1 MSSAAS
7 LKPLPFVAGFPRPRL
22 GFWGRVSDPKLQDP
36 SLSIPRQRQVTE
48 PLADQLGGT
57 IEKHYWDI
65 ESGRKDLEKRGNGA
79 DGSLFSVSVPRDGG
93 LKELLADAAAGLIDG
108 VVVESIDR
116 VARTSGA
123 SIAVEDQLKRLGILI
138 YACDE
143 PIGDGPTHLLNR
155 RIKQAIS
162 EFYVGDLLAKSR
174 HGMETSAMQ
183 GWHSGG
189 PPPYGYALESHP
201 HPNPHKRAGGA
212 VKHRRIIDP
221 IQAPIVHQ
229 IFEWYC
235 IDGLGLRAI
244 LDRLNADLDSF
255 PPPTRNKKD
264 ENDLRQTWSRS
275 QIQAMLRNPVYT
287 GYAFWNRH
295 DKRKGQPFIKPRG
308 EWQVSPEP
316 THPAIVTR
324 ELFDM
329 VEAQAA
335 ASDNRNKP
343 AGARKRLGA
352 TSSSGER
359 FYVFRGMVFCATCS
373 RRLTG
378 TNQKGHA
385 YRCQF
390 TDGRG
395 DEAAA
400 SAGHPRSFQVR
411 ESAIQ
416 EVVMSFLERRVFG
429 PERLRL
435 LHDDLARHLLDDDAT
450 SKAQADIKQLEA
462 KLTEITVA
470 VKRCT
475 HYLEK
480 YDPGDP
486 VAVAAE
492 ERIDALAGERKIAE
506 GQLSVLRA
514 RPKHER
520 LRPSEI
526 EATLA
531 AIPDLRP
538 ALDSYSPVELRGL
551 LEAFKIAVTVDKLAG
566 TMMVTACLV
575 GDGAEDDGAAG
586 LGTISETFPWNQ

>member
-1 MSSAAS
+1 MSSATS
-7 LKPLPFVAGFPRPRL
+7 LTAFSPFVAGLTAKPRL
-22 GFWGRVSDPKLQDP
+22 GFLARVSDPRLQDP
-36 SLSIPRQRQVTE
+36 SLSIPRQVGLCEQ
-48 PLADQLGGT
+48 LAAQLGGT
-57 IEKHYWDI
+57 IVKHYWDI
-65 ESGRKDLEKRGNGA
+65 ESGRKDLENRGNGA

-93 LKELLADAAAGLIDG
+93 LNELLADAAAGLIDG
-108 VVVESIDR
+108 VVVEAIDR

-123 SIAVEDQLKRLGILI
+123 SIALEDQLKRLGIQI

-143 PIGDGPTHLLNR
+143 PIGDGPTHLLTR

-174 HGMETSAMQ
+174 HGMETSALQ

-189 PPPYGYALESHP
+189 PPAYGYALEAHP
-201 HPNPHKRAGGA
+201 HPNPHKHANGE

-255 PPPTRNKKD
+255 PPPKRNKKD

-287 GYAFWNRH
+287 GYTYWNRH
-295 DKRKGQPFIKPRG
+295 DKRPDMPFLKPR
-308 EWQVSPEP
+308 EQWLVSPEP

-329 VEAQAA
+329 VEPQAA
-335 ASDNRNKP
+335 ASDNRNKQS
-343 AGARKRLGA
+343 GARKRLGS
-352 TSSSGER
+352 TTTRGER
-359 FYVFRGMVFCATCS
+359 FYVYRGMVFCATCG

-395 DEAAA
+395 DEAALA
-400 SAGHPRSFQVR
+400 AGHPRSFQVR
-411 ESAIQ
+411 EAAIH
-416 EVVMSFLERRVFG
+416 ERVLSFFEQRIFG

-435 LHDDLARHLLDDDAT
+435 LHQDLAQHLVDD
-450 SKAQADIKQLEA
+450 EA
-462 KLTEITVA
+462 GS
-470 VKRCT
+470 R
-475 HYLEK
+475 
-480 YDPGDP
+480 
-486 VAVAAE
+486 
-492 ERIDALAGERKIAE
+492 R
-506 GQLSVLRA
+506 RA
-514 RPKHER
+514 
-520 LRPSEI
+520 
-526 EATLA
+526 
-531 AIPDLRP
+531 
-538 ALDSYSPVELRGL
+538 
-551 LEAFKIAVTVDKLAG
+551 
-566 TMMVTACLV
+566 
-575 GDGAEDDGAAG
+575 
-586 LGTISETFPWNQ
+586 N